1 MNRFEKA
8 ALGAA
13 ISLAGMGYGLSAAD
27 APKPHTRVQAPD
39 LPLRAGAPY
48 SQGVMAGDLLYL
60 SGNIGT
66 DPATGKLPA
75 AFADAARQSL
85 ANLEKVLK
93 AAGLGW
99 PDVVKVNVYVKD
111 MARYEEFN
119 GIYTSVLP
127 SPFPARTFLGVA
139 DLPGGGQVEIEAV
152 AVRRQTLR

>member
-1 MNRFEKA
+1 MTLSTKAVALLA
-8 ALGAA
+8 ALPLVGLGYSLGAE
-13 ISLAGMGYGLSAAD
+13 S
-27 APKPHTRVQAPD
+27 PKDHTRVLAPD

-66 DPATGKLPA
+66 DPATGKPPA
-75 AFADAARQSL
+75 AFADATRQSL
-85 ANLEKVLK
+85 ENLSKVLK

-99 PDVVKVNVYVKD
+99 ADVVKVNIYVKD

-119 GIYTSVLP
+119 GIYTSTLP
-127 SPFPARTFLGVA
+127 APFPARTFLGVA

-152 AVRRQTLR
+152 AVRRR